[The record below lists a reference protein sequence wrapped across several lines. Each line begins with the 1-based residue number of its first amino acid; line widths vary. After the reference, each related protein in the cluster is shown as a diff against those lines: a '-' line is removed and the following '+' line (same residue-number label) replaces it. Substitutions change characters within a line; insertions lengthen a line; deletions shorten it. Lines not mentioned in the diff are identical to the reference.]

1 MCSREKSHKFQYA
14 AGARVRDDVLRG
26 DGGGGNAKE
35 TAQKVGELWW
45 IWEKNSLQFLSVVYT

>member
-14 AGARVRDDVLRG
+14 AEARVRDDVLRG

-35 TAQKVGELWW
+35 TAQKVGEL
-45 IWEKNSLQFLSVVYT
+45 

>member
-35 TAQKVGELWW
+35 TAQKVGEL
-45 IWEKNSLQFLSVVYT
+45 